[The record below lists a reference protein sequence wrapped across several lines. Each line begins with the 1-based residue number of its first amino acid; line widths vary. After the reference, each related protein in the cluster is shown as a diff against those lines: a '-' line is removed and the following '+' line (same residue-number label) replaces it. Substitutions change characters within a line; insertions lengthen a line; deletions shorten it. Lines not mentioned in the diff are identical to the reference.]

1 MIDTISFLLNCVF
14 IQIIIFIYN
23 RDKNYKYFIKS
34 LILELF
40 LIGLLYII
48 YILNQQLN
56 AIYRIIVE
64 NEKIMNSECIAYDLM
79 PDEVFMY

>member
-1 MIDTISFLLNCVF
+1 MDTISFLLNCVV

-56 AIYRIIVE
+56 AIYRIIIE